1 MNKRELVDAVAASTG
16 IARKDA
22 ASAVDAVFDTIG
34 ATLESRDKVSISGFG
49 TFEARFV
56 AAREA
61 RNPQTGATVPVPAR
75 YSPKFKAGKALKD
88 AVA

>member
-1 MNKRELVDAVAASTG
+1 MNKRELVDAVAASSG

-22 ASAVDAVFDTIG
+22 SAAVDAVFDTISD
-34 ATLESRDKVSISGFG
+34 TLKNRDKVAISGFG
-49 TFEARFV
+49 TFEARYV

-61 RNPQTGATVPVPAR
+61 RNPQTGASVTVAAR

-88 AVA
+88 TVA